1 MAYQVGDRVG
11 DYQIVDVLGAGG
23 MGKVYKVRNTI
34 SDRVEAMKVLLPN
47 LESDPELADRF
58 MREIKV
64 QASLD
69 HPNIA
74 GLHTALRINNQ
85 LIMLI
90 EFVEGRTIEAE
101 LRNGHIPVAK
111 AVDYIR
117 QVLAALGYAHAR
129 GVVHRDIKPANMML
143 TPGGVVKLMDFG
155 IARMTADR
163 KLTQTGRT
171 VGSLFYMSPE
181 QIQGA
186 VDLDGRSDL
195 YSVGVS
201 LYEMCTNRR
210 PFQGDSD
217 YSIMAAHL
225 NSAPVPPI
233 ELDPS
238 LPAALNEII
247 LMSIGKDPSQRFQT
261 AEAFRLALNSVTGES
276 QAVPTIP
283 MGSATRIGSGA
294 VRPAAPVGPLQG
306 PPPLMSESLANPKAA
321 SATPIQPGSN
331 RRALYMAIGSVAT
344 IAVLAVAALQAPK
357 FFRSSSADTGTPAM
371 SEPAT
376 IPSQSTPPQQPA
388 SEEPASQQPVAQQP
402 SMPEPSASRPVQ
414 NEPKMSAQVRPQQ
427 PAASAISTPPAQVPA
442 QQTQASQTQ
451 PQAAAPQ
458 PPQNAPAPQ
467 TPPAQ
472 VPAVATVNAQELE
485 DLQDRMILLATRA
498 NSIRGSLDAMRKQ
511 MGGLNLNAEFTTR
524 EQRMEAFLDQAE
536 GALKSNDVTRGKKNL
551 EAAERVIEELEK
563 RLGR

>member
-1 MAYQVGDRVG
+1 MAYQIGDRVG

-47 LESDPELADRF
+47 LENDPELADRF

-74 GLHTALRINNQ
+74 GLHTALRLNNQ

-101 LRNGHIPVAK
+101 LRNGRIPVNK
-111 AVDYIR
+111 SVDNIR
-117 QVLAALGYAHAR
+117 QVLAALSYAHGR

-171 VGSLFYMSPE
+171 VGSLYYMSPE

-225 NSAPVPPI
+225 NSRPVAPI

-238 LPAALNEII
+238 LPSALNEII
-247 LMSIGKDPSQRFQT
+247 LMSIAKDPAQRFQT
-261 AEAFRLALNSVTGES
+261 AEAFRSALNTVTSAAG
-276 QAVPTIP
+276 ATPTVA
-283 MGSATRIGSGA
+283 MAGSATSIGGA
-294 VRPAAPVGPLQG
+294 RPAPPPGPYQG
-306 PPPLMSESLANPKAA
+306 PPPLMSEALVNPQPPPPAA
-321 SATPIQPGSN
+321 VRPGSSK
-331 RRALYMAIGSVAT
+331 RALYMAIGSIVT
-344 IAVLAVAALQAPK
+344 VAVLAVAALQAPK
-357 FFRSSSADTGTPAM
+357 FFRSSSAATQAPPTVEAETPA
-371 SEPAT
+371 SQPQTSAAPELTPQEPVDGQQPPVAT
-376 IPSQSTPPQQPA
+376 ESFPPRPTEPKPAAQLRPQQQASQAVNTPPGQAAQQQQPPQQP
-388 SEEPASQQPVAQQP
+388 PPVQQQPVQQQP
-402 SMPEPSASRPVQ
+402 LQ
-414 NEPKMSAQVRPQQ
+414 QQ
-427 PAASAISTPPAQVPA
+427 P
-442 QQTQASQTQ
+442 TQ
-451 PQAAAPQ
+451 PQI
-458 PPQNAPAPQ
+458 APAS
-467 TPPAQ
+467 
-472 VPAVATVNAQELE
+472 PAVVNMQELD
-485 DLQDRMILLATRA
+485 DLRDRMILLATRA
-498 NSIRGSLDAMRKQ
+498 NSIRGSLNSMRKQ
-511 MGGLNLNAEFTTR
+511 MGALNLNAEFTTR

-536 GALKSNDVTRGKKNL
+536 EALKGGDAARGKKAL
-551 EAAERVIEELEK
+551 DAAERVIEELEK
-563 RLGR
+563 KLGR

>member
-1 MAYQVGDRVG
+1 MAYQIGDRIG

-23 MGKVYKVRNTI
+23 MGKVYKVRNSI

-101 LRNGHIPVAK
+101 LRSGPIPVAK
-111 AVDYIR
+111 SVDYIR
-117 QVLAALGYAHAR
+117 QALSALAYAHAR

-143 TPGGVVKLMDFG
+143 TPDGVVKLMDFG

-171 VGSLFYMSPE
+171 VGSLYYMSPE

-225 NSAPVPPI
+225 NSMPVAPI

-238 LPAALNEII
+238 LPASLNEII
-247 LMSIGKDPSQRFQT
+247 LMSIAKDPAQRFQT
-261 AEAFRLALNSVTGES
+261 ADAFRLALNSVASVSTIPA
-276 QAVPTIP
+276 AVPA
-283 MGSATRIGSGA
+283 G
-294 VRPAAPVGPLQG
+294 AAPYQA
-306 PPPLMSESLANPKAA
+306 PPLMSEAIANP
-321 SATPIQPGSN
+321 TQPGSSK
-331 RRALYMAIGSVAT
+331 RGLYMAIGSVVT
-344 IAVLAVAALQAPK
+344 VAVLAVAAFQAPK
-357 FFRSSSADTGTPAM
+357 FFRSSSAATEAPVAEPAVVANRTPPPAVTPERTLAGQQAPP
-371 SEPAT
+371 SEPAPSSPRNPRP
-376 IPSQSTPPQQPA
+376 IP
-388 SEEPASQQPVAQQP
+388 
-402 SMPEPSASRPVQ
+402 
-414 NEPKMSAQVRPQQ
+414 NEPKVSAQLG
-427 PAASAISTPPAQVPA
+427 AQVPA
-442 QQTQASQTQ
+442 AQ
-451 PQAAAPQ
+451 
-458 PPQNAPAPQ
+458 
-467 TPPAQ
+467 Q
-472 VPAVATVNAQELE
+472 VPAEPTPPVQQPQVAPPPVASAVNTQEVD
-485 DLQDRMILLATRA
+485 DLRDRMMLLATRA
-498 NSIRGSLDAMRKQ
+498 NSIRGSLNSMRKQ
-511 MGGLNLNAEFTTR
+511 MGSMNLNAEFTAR

-536 GALKSNDVTRGKKNL
+536 GALKSNDAARGKKTL
-551 EAAERVIEELEK
+551 DSAERVIEELEK
-563 RLGR
+563 KLGH